1 MYIIFPWYL
10 KNDRKLK
17 IYAFMSIIEKIICL
31 GGIFIM
37 NANKNLVFK
46 STVLAAALLLSSSIV
61 FAQTH
66 FSGFAG
72 VAGNIGTEKDSDKVQ
87 LTTDSF
93 FAGQLDLFGKVQLR
107 AGATVHTANL
117 ISKDVFQAV
126 PASFTLDEFS
136 LTLRLPCCHVT
147 RYLAL
152 FAGEYESIGSDLFL
166 QRHFGI
172 LPVASRI
179 TETWL
184 GLTDTV
190 LYPFSGFGAAYV
202 VRLKTPQAFG
212 AYIYMNDRDDQS
224 RINTDLRFGGVF
236 PVVTVDFSFGFGF
249 PILIGD
255 SGGETAVS
263 LNQRIEFHAGTT
275 LVVGNVHTANLFLQV
290 GVNKVLLNPAEGE
303 KPLQLSDLYFLIE
316 PRFKADFMSFHLS
329 LFNLP
334 ERIMQDLFFVSNP
347 LGCDLSIFAESIH
360 AGIFNFTFGA
370 HFIVTASG
378 NSLDNFTDF
387 TTNDLSFQFS
397 PFVETPLFRGT
408 LMSRF
413 TIDFMQFEE
422 MHKTIKFALGYKV
435 QL

>member
-1 MYIIFPWYL
+1 MPI
-10 KNDRKLK
+10 NG
-17 IYAFMSIIEKIICL
+17 KIICL

-46 STVLAAALLLSSSIV
+46 SAAVAAALLFSSPIV
-61 FAQTH
+61 FSQTH

-72 VAGNIGTEKDSDKVQ
+72 VAGNIGTEKDSGKVQ
-87 LTTDSF
+87 LTTDTF
-93 FAGQLDLFGKVQLR
+93 FAGQLDLFGKVQMR

-117 ISKDVFQAV
+117 ISQDVFQSI

-136 LTLRLPCCHVT
+136 LTLRLPCCHAT

-172 LPVASRI
+172 LPIASRI

-190 LYPFSGFGAAYV
+190 IYPFSGFGAAYV
-202 VRLKTPQAFG
+202 FKLRTPQAFG

-236 PVVTVDFSFGFGF
+236 PVITVDFSFGFGF

-255 SGGETAVS
+255 SGEETAVS
-263 LNQRIEFHAGTT
+263 LNQQIEFHAGTT
-275 LVVGNVHTANLFLQV
+275 LVVGNTHTANLFLQV
-290 GVNKVLLNPAEGE
+290 GVNKVLLTTAEGE

-316 PRFKADFMSFHLS
+316 PRFKADFMNFHFT

-334 ERIMQDLFFVSNP
+334 SRVMQDLFFVSNP
-347 LGCDLSIFAESIH
+347 LGCDLAIFAESIH
-360 AGIFNFTFGA
+360 AGVFNFTLGA
-370 HFIVTASG
+370 HFTVSAYDTT
-378 NSLDNFTDF
+378 LDNFSDF
-387 TTNDLSFQFS
+387 TTSDLSFRFS
-397 PFVETPLFRGT
+397 PFAETPLFKGT

-413 TIDFMQFEE
+413 TIDFMRFEE
-422 MHKTIKFALGYKV
+422 MHKTIQFSLGYKV